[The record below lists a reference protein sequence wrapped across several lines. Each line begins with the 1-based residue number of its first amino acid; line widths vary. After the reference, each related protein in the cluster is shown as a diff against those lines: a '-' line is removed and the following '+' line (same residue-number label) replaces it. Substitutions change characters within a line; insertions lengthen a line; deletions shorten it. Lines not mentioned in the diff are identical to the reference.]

1 VRKLVLAYLP
11 ILLLCLW
18 LKGCRA
24 ALLLPQATPRDFAD
38 ALAPELGV
46 HALLL
51 GTAGL
56 ATYAAT
62 RRATRAAA
70 AVSLGLAALLLAL
83 LELLAVSFAQS
94 TGAALDH
101 HLFGFALAQGASLL
115 PILYSEVPLSKF
127 VSLGL
132 IAAAAVGLPIWWMA
146 RRQADAPEVR
156 AAAALLACGVL
167 LLALTPL
174 RVPPGVAAPM
184 PVALALGP
192 WLQPLRAAPESALQ
206 LPLHAPA
213 AALAPIVAGGPPR
226 YDHLVIVALE
236 STGFFASSLGEPSRD
251 TTPFLRALTD
261 SSVAFERAYAAVP
274 HSSKAL
280 VAIGCGI
287 YPFLLMQVR
296 ESEPGGIPV
305 RCLPALLK
313 AVGFQT
319 LYFGSHVG
327 GFESWRQLTRNL
339 GFGVSITAEQIDTEG
354 FEIANYFAYEDDAML
369 DPSRRWLERARGKRI
384 FAFYLTS
391 AAHHDYRMLSRY
403 PLQAFAEDEREN
415 RYLNAV
421 HYQDR
426 FLEKLVDQYR
436 DLGLYERTLFV
447 IVGDHGEAFGEHG
460 RNMHDA
466 VIHDEVIRIP
476 LLIHAADMEPRRIP
490 HVVSQVDILPSAL
503 ELLGFRVDGGS
514 YDGSSVFAR
523 GDASVVHASCWYSER
538 CLARIGPRRKIISH
552 FGHAPPEA
560 YAIAEDPRELHDVFG
575 RRESD
580 EHELAALHAWK
591 EQQLGRFLLFYEGRR
606 R

>member
-11 ILLLCLW
+11 VLLLCLW
-18 LKGCRA
+18 LKGCRV
-24 ALLLPQATPRDFAD
+24 ALCLPRVAPRDLAD
-38 ALAPELGV
+38 ALAPELGI

-51 GTAGL
+51 GAAGL
-56 ATYAAT
+56 ALCAAT
-62 RRATRAAA
+62 RRATRVATAL
-70 AVSLGLAALLLAL
+70 SLGVAALLLTL
-83 LELLAVSFAQS
+83 LELLAASFAWS

-115 PILYSEVPLSKF
+115 PILCSEVPLSKF

-132 IAAAAVGLPIWWMA
+132 IAGVAVGLPVWQLA
-146 RRQADAPEVR
+146 RGQG
-156 AAAALLACGVL
+156 AALNARAPTVLLTCGAL

-174 RVPPGVAAPM
+174 RVAPGVAAPM
-184 PVALALGP
+184 PVAFALGA
-192 WLQPLRAAPESALQ
+192 WLHPVRAAPESALQ
-206 LPLHAPA
+206 LPLHTTA
-213 AALAPIVAGGPPR
+213 AALEPSVAGGPPP

-236 STGFFASSLGEPSRD
+236 STGYFASSLGAPSRD
-251 TTPFLRALTD
+251 TTPYLRALAD

-339 GFGVSITAEQIDTEG
+339 GFGVSLTAEQIDTEG

-369 DPSRRWLERARGKRI
+369 GPSRRWLERARGKRI

-391 AAHHDYRMLSRY
+391 AAHHDYRTPSRY

-421 HYQDR
+421 YYQDR
-426 FLEKLVDQYR
+426 FLEKLVAQYR
-436 DLGLYERTLFV
+436 ELGLYERTLFV

-476 LLIHAADMEPRRIP
+476 LLIHAADIEPRRIP

-503 ELLGFRVDGGS
+503 ELLGFRVDAGS
-514 YDGSSVFAR
+514 YDGRSVFAR
-523 GDASVVHASCWYSER
+523 GDASLAHASCWYSER
-538 CLARIGPRRKIISH
+538 CLARIGRRRKIISH

-560 YAIAEDPRELHDVFG
+560 YAIAEDPRELRDVFG

-580 EHELAALHAWK
+580 ERELAALHAWK
-591 EQQLGRFLLFYEGRR
+591 EQQLGRFLLFYEGRER
-606 R
+606 